1 MNYGRMKMNEIC
13 TDNRFELIQK
23 YKEKLIQG
31 TNIETS
37 KEEMNV
43 IDDILFRFWQ
53 MGWLEALE
61 KQIPKEVVIQK
72 INEDIELLYC
82 PNCHVRFIRTGM
94 NCCGNCGQALDW
106 SDNK

>member
-1 MNYGRMKMNEIC
+1 MTNKEAIK
-13 TDNRFELIQK
+13 EL
-23 YKEKLIQG
+23 KEDRALYESDIVKAGDG
-31 TNIETS
+31 TPEGQL
-37 KEEMNV
+37 MLA
-43 IDDILFRFWQ
+43 ID
-53 MGWLEALE
+53 MATEALE
-61 KQIPKEVVIQK
+61 KQIPKEVVIKK